1 MVIHPGNPDEVY
13 PVVGQGDGGT
23 SEDWETDEHALIDAV
38 CCARIAYDVLTELDG
53 YWKNARENIENSRG

>member
-13 PVVGQGDGGT
+13 PLVGQGDRGT

-38 CCARIAYDVLTELDG
+38 VVLKPLTICL
-53 YWKNARENIENSRG
+53 RS